1 MANMNE
7 ETKIMENHGI
17 TTMVH
22 QMKVNGFLLVERKQK
37 TVINAKASDGTTKMT
52 IYIYIRSIDE
62 YSYAVWE
69 TVTEGKNEV
78 DQTVE
83 TKMTQKQVKS
93 FKVDWSRLWKLQ
105 TKADNP
111 PF

>member
-1 MANMNE
+1 
-7 ETKIMENHGI
+7 
-17 TTMVH
+17 
-22 QMKVNGFLLVERKQK
+22 
-37 TVINAKASDGTTKMT
+37 MT

-111 PF
+111 PI

>member
-1 MANMNE
+1 
-7 ETKIMENHGI
+7 MENHGI

-37 TVINAKASDGTTKMT
+37 AIINADASDGTSKMT
-52 IYIYIRSIDE
+52 IYIHIRSIDD
-62 YSYAVWE
+62 YSYAVRE
-69 TVTEGKNEV
+69 IVTEGKNEV
-78 DQTVE
+78 DQMVE
-83 TKMTQKQVKS
+83 TQMTQEQVKN
-93 FKVDWSRLWKLQ
+93 FKEDWSKLWKPE